1 MLFAN
6 NITRRSALQGAGALA
21 LAAMLPQ
28 GALAKSLVKAGEREV
43 FSFSD
48 GALTLPF
55 SIAAG
60 ERKADEVL
68 AVLKAGGMPT
78 DRNIAPLNVTA
89 IKDGDGY
96 TFVDCGAGSRF
107 LDGSGKLGDTI
118 EAAGVDRAK
127 VTRVIFTHAHP
138 DHLWG
143 AIDEMDEPLF
153 PNATYFLSKVDRDF
167 WLSSEQLDKAAEDR
181 KQFFAGAQ
189 RIIKALGGKLQTFE
203 PGKEIAPGMMALD
216 TGGHTPGHVSLEVK
230 LGSES
235 LIVLGDALTHPLISF
250 QHPDWQPG
258 SDTDKDRAA
267 ATRRK
272 LLDRIAGEKLRIIGY
287 HLPNGGFG
295 RAEKSA
301 SAYRF
306 ISA

>member
-216 TGGHTPGHVSLEVK
+216 TGG
-230 LGSES
+230 
-235 LIVLGDALTHPLISF
+235 
-250 QHPDWQPG
+250 
-258 SDTDKDRAA
+258 
-267 ATRRK
+267 
-272 LLDRIAGEKLRIIGY
+272 
-287 HLPNGGFG
+287 
-295 RAEKSA
+295 
-301 SAYRF
+301 
-306 ISA
+306 